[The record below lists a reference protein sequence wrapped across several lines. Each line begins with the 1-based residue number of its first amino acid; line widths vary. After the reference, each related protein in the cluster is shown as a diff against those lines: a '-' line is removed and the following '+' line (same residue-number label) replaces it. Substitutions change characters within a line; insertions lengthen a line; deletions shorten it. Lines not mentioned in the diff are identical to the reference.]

1 MAADVL
7 FAMQGGHRVSS
18 RQDLSMEEKRRS
30 AKKLWPDR
38 HLGCTIEQS
47 GGSMARTRALAAA
60 LVFATIMA
68 LPAAKAEALTVRDV
82 VELSKAGLSDDVLLA
97 LIEVDR
103 TVFTMDTPTL
113 KMLKDAGVSEPVI
126 IAMIRSGRQ
135 TTAVP
140 EEQPLESIPA
150 PPPEPEQPPAVV
162 VERPEPLVREVP
174 VVVPV
179 AVPVFITTPERRAD
193 DRGRAH
199 PSCIHYEYW
208 GFGGKL
214 RPDAYAPPNACK

>member
-1 MAADVL
+1 M
-7 FAMQGGHRVSS
+7 GR
-18 RQDLSMEEKRRS
+18 K
-30 AKKLWPDR
+30 
-38 HLGCTIEQS
+38 
-47 GGSMARTRALAAA
+47 RALIAA
-60 LVFATIMA
+60 LLFSTFMA
-68 LPAAKAEALTVRDV
+68 LPAARAEALTVRDV

-103 TVFTMDTPTL
+103 TVFTIDTPTL
-113 KMLKDAGVSEPVI
+113 KMLKEAGVSEPVI

-140 EEQPLESIPA
+140 EDQPLETIPP
-150 PPPEPEQPPAVV
+150 PPPEPEEPHVV
-162 VERPEPLVREVP
+162 VADRPEPIVREVP